1 MPNVPRQLFFGQVIK
16 NSAHKTIKVRV
27 EKVKMHPLVNKPV
40 RSHKN
45 YLVHDEE
52 GKCVVGDF
60 VRIDQC
66 NKISKMKH
74 FKLGEI
80 VNPAQRFTDES
91 GTLHTHGI
99 QVKTI
104 AKEYNLENYNKT

>member
-1 MPNVPRQLFFGQVIK
+1 MPVPRQIFFGQVIK
-16 NSAHKTIKVRV
+16 TAAQKTIKVRV

-45 YLVHDEE
+45 FLVHDENME
-52 GKCVVGDF
+52 CVVGDF

-66 NKISKMKH
+66 NKISKLKH

-80 VNPAQRFTDES
+80 VNPAQRFIDSE
-91 GTLHTHGI
+91 GQLHTQGI
-99 QVKTI
+99 AAKTL
-104 AKEYNLENYNKT
+104 AKEYNLNNYNKP